1 MIRVSSLE
9 EIPQPARDRIKAKVM
24 RRFISHLQ
32 ERPEISDDTLR
43 SALGFDRETL
53 EAMYADLSEK
63 TRTEHEAQV
72 RERTRGPSLAPL
84 VAGVVASQ
92 APMAQS
98 LTHAANLSAPTPT
111 AAERAASQ
119 AERGVPVVR
128 GGAAKTLRD

>member
-32 ERPEISDDTLR
+32 ERPEISDETLR

-53 EAMYADLSEK
+53 EAMYADLSAK
-63 TRTEHEAQV
+63 TRTAQHAQV
-72 RERTRGPSLAPL
+72 RERTRAPTIAPL

-92 APMAQS
+92 APMMQS
-98 LTHAANLSAPTPT
+98 LAHPANVSSPAPAP
-111 AAERAASQ
+111 AERIAMQ
-119 AERGVPVVR
+119 AERGVAPAR
-128 GGAAKTLRD
+128 CCATKTQRD